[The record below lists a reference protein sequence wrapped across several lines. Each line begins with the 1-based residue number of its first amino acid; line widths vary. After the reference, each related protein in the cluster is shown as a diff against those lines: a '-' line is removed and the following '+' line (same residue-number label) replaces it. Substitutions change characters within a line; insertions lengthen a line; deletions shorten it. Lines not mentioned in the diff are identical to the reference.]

1 MQYPKITFFGLETN
15 KNLLF
20 SSYTWHTNYR
30 FINRSVERAIGK
42 VGIRAMYSIQKA
54 AALLGKSEMTLRRWM
69 KRFGLKMVV
78 VETDRRRVYIADDD
92 MDILADHIHHNVIKN
107 DAKTKHKTRRNN
119 REQRQ
124 VIMIG

>member
-1 MQYPKITFFGLETN
+1 M
-15 KNLLF
+15 
-20 SSYTWHTNYR
+20 YTLQN
-30 FINRSVERAIGK
+30 
-42 VGIRAMYSIQKA
+42 A

-92 MDILADHIHHNVIKN
+92 MEILVDHIHHNVIKN

-124 VIMIG
+124 VIMIGYLN